1 MAKIIVSVEGLTYN
15 YPKTKTPALIN
26 VNMDVSEGEFV
37 VIAGPSGGGKS
48 TLCRVLT
55 GLIPHSYGGELRG
68 SVYING
74 INVAEKGPRSIVG
87 LVGTVFQVPENQI
100 VNLIVEEELAFT
112 LENLNIDPSIIR
124 DRIDQVM
131 KELGIE
137 HLRKR
142 NTLELSGGEAQKVL
156 IASVLA
162 LKPKILLLDEPLAHL
177 DPYSAANLINL
188 LNELN
193 KKDNITIIVFEHRL
207 SDIVK
212 YADKLIVLN
221 KTVIMSGQPRDIV
234 RELIIKGDQSI
245 EIPVTAELSHKI
257 GLSKIVL
264 DIDEFINETNLMRIP
279 HSYDCHNYTS
289 FDEDTSNED
298 GDKVIVIRDLWYEYP
313 NNKVALRN
321 INLEVNRG
329 EVIALI
335 GANGAGKTTLLKHLN
350 GLLKPTRGI
359 VTVYGHDTRGK
370 SVTEL
375 SNYVGIVFQTPLH
388 QFFEETVIDE
398 VLVAA
403 KIRNIPNAYEK
414 ALNLLK
420 FLGIDHLA
428 EKSPFELSVG
438 EQRRLAIASI
448 LIYDPPILV
457 LDEPTAGLDKGW
469 KSEIAE
475 LLNQLLKNGKTIII
489 ATHDIE
495 FLTSLYVSRV
505 IVMNK
510 GEIITSGSPRRVL
523 YQYEKLV
530 SSHVIPPQIIQITRK
545 LALDNVFKPLR
556 TSEFLELVRTAR
568 CKSV

>member
-131 KELGIE
+131 KKLGIE

-142 NTLELSGGEAQKVL
+142 NTLELSGGEAQKLL

-221 KTVIMSGQPRDIV
+221 KTITMSGQPRDIV

-245 EIPVTAELSHKI
+245 ETPVTAELSHKI

-264 DIDEFINETNLMRIP
+264 DIDEFINETNLMRSP
-279 HSYDCHNYTS
+279 YSYDCRNYTS

-556 TSEFLELVRTAR
+556 TSEFLELIRIAR